1 MRASRAR
8 RRGPLDWR
16 TNIRP
21 LSRSSKHL
29 SSAWGRGQPSS
40 SDVVAVQEEDQHRR
54 AAWRVKQISNSDTG
68 SPLAGRLRRE
78 AAQPDTLN
86 TAQPPINLST
96 WPTANSS
103 TTSSPSRPS
112 TGTARSS
119 TEVRTMSPGSFPLK
133 CSSNLPR
140 SSLAGPSNPSGHFWV
155 LTLPLP
161 GVCLSARSSVTLL
174 SNSISDRGHLA
185 SHGHVANARHQQR
198 HLPPRA
204 PGPNHHLP
212 CLVAARFG
220 TGGHGGR

>member
-1 MRASRAR
+1 MGASRAR
-8 RRGPLDWR
+8 QRGPLDWR
-16 TNIRP
+16 TNLRP
-21 LSRSSKHL
+21 LSRSSQHL
-29 SSAWGRGQPSS
+29 SSAWERGQPST
-40 SDVVAVQEEDQHRR
+40 SDVVAVQEEGQHRR
-54 AAWRVKQISNSDTG
+54 AAWRVVQISNSDTG

-86 TAQPPINLST
+86 TTHPPINHST
-96 WPTANSS
+96 WPTASSS

-119 TEVRTMSPGSFPLK
+119 TEVRTMSPGVAPAEGVAQTPS
-133 CSSNLPR
+133 
-140 SSLAGPSNPSGHFWV
+140 SSLASPSDPSEHFWV
-155 LTLPLP
+155 LTLLL
-161 GVCLSARSSVTLL
+161 GVCLSARSSVTLP
-174 SNSISDRGHLA
+174 SNSIPDRGHLA